1 MHPEISVIDEVAWVP
16 GKDEGIRVEQG
27 YPPNYVE
34 IVAALGEPAP
44 NVCFAWGDRVYF
56 PGGTKLAPEIEIHES
71 VHFQQQAEIGGPEL
85 WWAKYLSNAAFRL
98 EQEVEAMRA
107 QIACQP
113 TREYRR
119 ACRRMCA
126 KQLAGPTYQLPI
138 TWQQADAFLQGR
150 AGGMATSLKAR
161 PS

>member
-1 MHPEISVIDEVAWVP
+1 MQPEMSVVDEVAWIP
-16 GKDEGIRVEQG
+16 GRGEEFPVEQG

-34 IVAALGEPAP
+34 IVAALGRPAD
-44 NVCFAWGDRVYF
+44 NVCFAWGDRVYL
-56 PGGTKLAPEIEIHES
+56 PRGGKLPPEIEIHEA
-71 VHFQQQAEIGGPEL
+71 VHFQQQAEVGGPEI
-85 WWAKYLSNAAFRL
+85 WWAKYLHDAAFRL
-98 EQEVEAMRA
+98 EQEIQAMRA

-126 KQLAGPTYQLPI
+126 KQLAGPTYKLPI

-150 AGGMATSLKAR
+150 AGGMATSVKSR
-161 PS
+161 